1 LVIFNEKDGRYDGKS
16 IFLKGQGIVSPFLS
30 PKLFDKMDFYQNKR
44 IWITG
49 ASSGIGESLAIEAAK
64 RGAHLIL
71 SARNE
76 AELHRVAGLCQGA
89 ASVTIE
95 PLDLS
100 KHSEIPQIVQKVL
113 KNVGKIDI
121 LINNGGISQRSL
133 ASETALEVD
142 QQIMNVN
149 YLGTVAM
156 TKAVLPSMRLH
167 QLGQIA
173 TVSSLMGKFGA
184 PMRSSYAA
192 SKHALHGFFESLRA
206 ELGDEPIKIT
216 MICPGFVRTNI
227 SINALTADGKKQGT
241 MDDEAE
247 KGMSPSDCARGI
259 LKGIEKGKA
268 ELLLGGRE
276 VLGVYLH
283 RFFPNYLR
291 KILRKVKTS

>member
-1 LVIFNEKDGRYDGKS
+1 
-16 IFLKGQGIVSPFLS
+16 
-30 PKLFDKMDFYQNKR
+30 MDFFQNKR

-49 ASSGIGESLAIEAAK
+49 ASSGIGEAVAIEAAR

-71 SARNE
+71 SARKE
-76 AELHRVAGLCQGA
+76 AELHRVAGLCVGA
-89 ASVTIE
+89 ASVLIE

-100 KHSEIPQIVQKVL
+100 KHAEIPQIVQKVL

-133 ASETALEVD
+133 AWETSLEVD
-142 QQIMNVN
+142 RQMMNVN

-167 QLGQIA
+167 QLGHIA
-173 TVSSLMGKFGA
+173 TVTSLMGKFGA
-184 PMRSSYAA
+184 SMRSSYAA

-227 SINALTADGKKQGT
+227 SINALTADGNQQGT
-241 MDDEAE
+241 MDAATD
-247 KGMSPSDCARGI
+247 KGMSPHDCARGI
-259 LKGIEKGKA
+259 LKGIERGKA
-268 ELLLGGRE
+268 EILLGGRE
-276 VLGVYLH
+276 VFGVYLH

-291 KILRKVKTS
+291 KILKKAKTT